1 MTKLKDEV
9 LKLVDIAK
17 DCPENLQVVCFELLL
32 RNYLETAPRKGSPT
46 AASASEAETK
56 PPNAVP
62 PAAGIDSN
70 PVIPPGVQKNAEDI
84 VETDLH
90 VKVRH
95 FLKKYGITLEQLNNI
110 FYKQDGAFL
119 PLYEDLKTTRMSDS
133 QVRITLLQALGSSF
147 QSGEFQATVE
157 TVRQECKDR
166 KCYDGTNFAANYT
179 NSSASFDF
187 EKYDKNVVHVKLS
200 EEGKKSLAELIK
212 ELQ

>member
-17 DCPENLQVVCFELLL
+17 ECPENLQVVCFELLL
-32 RNYLETAPRKGSPT
+32 RSHLESTLRKGPPT
-46 AASASEAETK
+46 PATASEAEIK
-56 PPNAVP
+56 PPTVL
-62 PAAGIDSN
+62 PAAAVESN
-70 PVIPPGVQKNAEDI
+70 PVIPAGVQKNAQDI
-84 VETDLH
+84 VEPDLH

-95 FLKKYGITLEQLNNI
+95 FLKKYGITLEQVNNV

-166 KCYDGTNFAANYT
+166 KCYDGANFAANYT

-187 EKYDKNVVHVKLS
+187 EKYDKSVIHVKLS